1 MGQMA
6 SESARVSSGFPGC
19 SRDEGTA
26 MNSAFNS
33 ISAVILVVHVILNI
47 INNNNN
53 NNNNN
58 VIEYKNNFLSMNM
71 NTETTSAMGGLGRSL
86 KRRQKLIIRDF
97 IHVFGSYFKE
107 FNVGHLY
114 MKSLAKTMYKCFL

>member
-1 MGQMA
+1 MG
-6 SESARVSSGFPGC
+6 
-19 SRDEGTA
+19 
-26 MNSAFNS
+26 
-33 ISAVILVVHVILNI
+33 ISTVILVVHVMLNI

-58 VIEYKNNFLSMNM
+58 DNNNNNNDNNNVLEYKNNFLSMNK

-86 KRRQKLIIRDF
+86 KRRQKLMIRDF
-97 IHVFGSYFKE
+97 IHLFGSYFKE

-114 MKSLAKTMYKCFL
+114 MKSMAKTMYKCFL